1 MNLVELRMKLVEN
14 WRGWCLCV
22 HVGICQTDK
31 SKAKSKGL
39 EVDLKVTGRSQ
50 SVGSGP
56 GRDKAELIRRN
67 EISR

>member
-1 MNLVELRMKLVEN
+1 MNLAELRMKLVEN

-39 EVDLKVTGRSQ
+39 EVDLKNKVSLGDQNGSQ
-50 SVGSGP
+50 SQRPS
-56 GRDKAELIRRN
+56 
-67 EISR
+67 